1 MMRTWKKPI
10 VVEIAVGMEI
20 NCYVCAEL
28 QTSGPEKPDQIDKFV
43 GFFDSPDLLKGKTPQ
58 KCVGAII
65 EAPFLLFR
73 VNYAADYRTWC
84 RGRWWISAMEL

>member
-1 MMRTWKKPI
+1 MRTWKKPI

-28 QTSGPEKPDQIDKFV
+28 QTPGPGKPDQADEFAGI
-43 GFFDSPDLLKGKTPQ
+43 FDSSNLLKGKIPQ
-58 KCVGAII
+58 WRVGASI
-65 EAPFLLFR
+65 EAPVLLFI
-73 VNYAADYRTWC
+73 VNYAAVYRTWR